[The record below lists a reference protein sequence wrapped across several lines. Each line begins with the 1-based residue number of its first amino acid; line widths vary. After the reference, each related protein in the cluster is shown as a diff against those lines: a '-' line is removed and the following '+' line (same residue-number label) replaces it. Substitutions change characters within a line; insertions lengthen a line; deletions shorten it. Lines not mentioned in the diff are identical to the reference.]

1 MDFYLSLYCV
11 SFYVL
16 EISISGL
23 PLLDGDIL
31 VGATRSSV
39 VVEDLPP
46 PLRPVSGPIKGV
58 LDVEAIGTT
67 VVGVSSDVTDRTIYL
82 NIRAAI
88 YLGPQGPK
96 VSILEA
102 TVV

>member
-1 MDFYLSLYCV
+1 MFLFILLEV
-11 SFYVL
+11 SV
-16 EISISGL
+16 SGF
-23 PLLDGDIL
+23 PLRDGDIL
-31 VGATRSSV
+31 VEATQSSV

-46 PLRPVSGPIKGV
+46 PLRPVAGPIKGV
-58 LDVEAIGTT
+58 LDVEAIGTAA
-67 VVGVSSDVTDRTIYL
+67 VGVSSGVTDRTIYL

-102 TVV
+102 TVA